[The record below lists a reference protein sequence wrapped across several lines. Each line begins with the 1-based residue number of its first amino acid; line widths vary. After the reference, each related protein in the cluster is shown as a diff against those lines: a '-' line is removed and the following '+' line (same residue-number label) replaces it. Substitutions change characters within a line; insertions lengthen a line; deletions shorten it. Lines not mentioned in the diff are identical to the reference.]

1 MPEGDTLLRA
11 ANRIA
16 PVLLGRVPDEI
27 ATHRR
32 FAAGRWPERL
42 AGRQVTDVSTH
53 GKHLFIGFEDLSLH
67 SHLGMVGSWR
77 VRPRDAQPAP
87 GGAWLTLTTPDH
99 TVTQH
104 RGPTL
109 ELLTEARRRQRLTRL
124 GPDILAFEFDTDR
137 VVRRLREDDPTRP
150 VGDALLNQR
159 TVAGIGNVWKCEA
172 CHATSLDPWRR
183 TGDVG
188 GDELRA
194 VLDAARARMLAAV
207 EGQRGEHA
215 VYRRNGRPCPR
226 CATTIKVTGQ
236 GDDNRATY
244 WCPGCQS

>member
-11 ANRIA
+11 ANRIG

-42 AGRQVTDVSTH
+42 AGRQVTDVSAH
-53 GKHLFIGFEDLSLH
+53 GKHLFIGFDDLTIH

-77 VRPRDAQPAP
+77 VRPRAEAP
-87 GGAWLTLTTPDH
+87 RPGPWLTITTGDH
-99 TVTQH
+99 VVTQH

-109 ELLTEARRRQRLTRL
+109 ELLTEARRRQRLARL
-124 GPDILAFEFDTDR
+124 GPDILAHEFDIDR
-137 VVRRLREDDPTRP
+137 AIRLLREDDPTRP

-159 TVAGIGNVWKCEA
+159 AVAGIGNVWKCEA
-172 CHATSLDPWRR
+172 CHALQLDPWRPL
-183 TGDVG
+183 GGVG
-188 GDELRA
+188 NDALRG
-194 VLDAARARMLAAV
+194 VLVAARERMARSVA
-207 EGQRGEHA
+207 GDRGEHA
-215 VYRRNGRPCPR
+215 AYRRNGRPCPR
-226 CATTIKVTGQ
+226 CGAAIRVTGQ

-244 WCPGCQS
+244 WCPGCQT

>member
-1 MPEGDTLLRA
+1 MPEGDTLHRA

-32 FAAGRWPERL
+32 FDAGRWPERL
-42 AGRQVTDVSTH
+42 ARAAITDVFAY
-53 GKHLFIGFEDLSLH
+53 GKHLFLVFDDDLAIH
-67 SHLGMVGSWR
+67 SHLGMIGSWR
-77 VRPRDAQPAP
+77 VDAPR
-87 GGAWLTLTTPDH
+87 GGAWLTITTDDH

-109 ELLTEARRRQRLTRL
+109 ELLTLARRRQLIGRL
-124 GPDILAFEFDTDR
+124 GPDILGHEFDADR
-137 VVRRLREDDPTRP
+137 AIRRLREDDPTRP

-159 TVAGIGNVWKCEA
+159 AVAGIGNVWKCEA
-172 CHATSLDPWRR
+172 CWATALDPWSPAGQV
-183 TGDVG
+183 GD
-188 GDELRA
+188 DRLA
-194 VLDAARARMLAAV
+194 AALLDARARMQAAV
-207 EGQRGEHA
+207 TGDRGEHA

-226 CATTIKVTGQ
+226 CGVTIRVTGQ

-244 WCPGCQS
+244 WCPGCQT